1 MELSVVT
8 SVYKNKETLEDFLI
22 NLSEEISTI
31 GIKDYEIIFVID
43 GSPDTSLEK
52 LISLKDRFK
61 NILIINLSKNFG
73 HHPALLTGIQESK
86 GEFIFVIDCDLE
98 ENPKNISKFYNEIKG
113 SNFDIILSQQSTR
126 KGNVINKLATKFSYF
141 IINKILKIDYPKNV
155 LTSTIMTKQFK
166 NALILHKEKIVN
178 FVGLLKITGFQH
190 KIIEISKT
198 QRSKS
203 TYRFV
208 DKFEHFV
215 NVAFTYSN
223 KGVHYLFYF
232 SLLNFV
238 TSLIVVFYFVYKYL
252 TGDILTGYTSLIVS
266 IWFFSSL
273 IILILGIISY
283 YLAIILFETKDRPLT
298 IIKERI

>member
-43 GSPDTSLEK
+43 GSPDSSLEK

-61 NILIINLSKNFG
+61 NIVIINLSKNFG

-126 KGNVINKLATKFSYF
+126 KGNAINKLTTKFSYF
-141 IINKILKIDYPKNV
+141 IINKILKIDYQK
-155 LTSTIMTKQFK
+155 MF
-166 NALILHKEKIVN
+166 
-178 FVGLLKITGFQH
+178 
-190 KIIEISKT
+190 
-198 QRSKS
+198 
-203 TYRFV
+203 
-208 DKFEHFV
+208 
-215 NVAFTYSN
+215 
-223 KGVHYLFYF
+223 
-232 SLLNFV
+232 
-238 TSLIVVFYFVYKYL
+238 
-252 TGDILTGYTSLIVS
+252 
-266 IWFFSSL
+266 
-273 IILILGIISY
+273 
-283 YLAIILFETKDRPLT
+283 
-298 IIKERI
+298 

>member
-43 GSPDTSLEK
+43 GSPDSSLEK

-61 NILIINLSKNFG
+61 NIVIINLSKNFG

-126 KGNVINKLATKFSYF
+126 KGNAINKLTTKFSYF

-178 FVGLLKITGFQH
+178 FIGLLKITGFQH

-203 TYRFV
+203 TYRFI

-215 NVAFTYSN
+215 NVLLLIATKVFII
-223 KGVHYLFYF
+223 YF
-232 SLLNFV
+232 IFHS
-238 TSLIVVFYFVYKYL
+238 
-252 TGDILTGYTSLIVS
+252 
-266 IWFFSSL
+266 
-273 IILILGIISY
+273 
-283 YLAIILFETKDRPLT
+283 
-298 IIKERI
+298 

>member
-1 MELSVVT
+1 M
-8 SVYKNKETLEDFLI
+8 
-22 NLSEEISTI
+22 
-31 GIKDYEIIFVID
+31 
-43 GSPDTSLEK
+43 
-52 LISLKDRFK
+52 ISLKDRFK

-86 GEFIFVIDCDLE
+86 GEYIFVIDCDLE

-126 KGNVINKLATKFSYF
+126 KGNAINKLTTKFSYF

-178 FVGLLKITGFQH
+178 FIGLLKITGFQH

-203 TYRFV
+203 TYRFI
-208 DKFEHFV
+208 E
-215 NVAFTYSN
+215 N
-223 KGVHYLFYF
+223 
-232 SLLNFV
+232 LN
-238 TSLIVVFYFVYKYL
+238 TL
-252 TGDILTGYTSLIVS
+252 
-266 IWFFSSL
+266 
-273 IILILGIISY
+273 
-283 YLAIILFETKDRPLT
+283 
-298 IIKERI
+298 